1 MRAYERFLR
10 YVSFDTASDA
20 ANPACPSSARQ
31 LALADALAG
40 ELRGLGLADAR
51 VDKHGYVYAS
61 LPANREGLPS
71 IGLIAHMDVV
81 SVVPSAGVQPALIP
95 YNGGDVTLANADV
108 LSPQRYPGL
117 ASRVGKTL
125 IVSGGDTLLGADDKA
140 GIAEI
145 MTAVETLARDPSI
158 PHGAVKVAF
167 TPDEEIGRGADRFD
181 LAAFGADFAYTI
193 DGDDVGGIEF
203 ENFNAA
209 SAVFT
214 VHGVSAHP
222 GSAKG
227 VMRNA
232 NTIACEIAALF
243 PAEETPERTEG
254 YEGFYHLCELRGS
267 VETCTMHYILRDHDH
282 AAFEARKRRAM
293 EIAAHVN
300 ARYGEGTV
308 QLRLTDSYYNMRRV
322 LDKHMHIVR
331 RAQEAWRAVGVEP
344 VCKPIRG
351 GTDGARLSFMGLPCP
366 NLGTGGYNFHS
377 RHELIAV
384 EDMDV
389 VSAMLVQLLRAQD

>member
-10 YVSFDTASDA
+10 YVAYDTASD
-20 ANPACPSSARQ
+20 PACADCPSTARQ
-31 LALADALAG
+31 RVLAEALAD
-40 ELRGLGLADAR
+40 ELRELGLRDAR
-51 VDKHGYVYAS
+51 VDEHGYVYAS
-61 LPANREGLPS
+61 LPANREGLPA

-81 SVVPSAGVQPALIP
+81 NVVPSANVRPALVA
-95 YNGGDVTLANADV
+95 YDGGALELANGDVLT
-108 LSPQRYPGL
+108 PQRYPGL
-117 ASRVGKTL
+117 ARRAGKTL

-145 MTAVETLARDPSI
+145 MTCVETLARDPSI

-181 LAAFGADFAYTI
+181 VRAFGADFAYTV
-193 DGDDVGGIEF
+193 DGDDAGGIEY

-214 VHGVSAHP
+214 IHGVSVHP

-232 NTIACEIAALF
+232 NAVACEIAALF
-243 PAEETPERTEG
+243 PPEEVPERTEG
-254 YEGFYHLCELRGS
+254 YEGFFHLCDLRGS
-267 VETCTMHYILRDHDH
+267 VEKCLMHYIIRDHDRER
-282 AAFEARKRRAM
+282 FEARKRLAAD
-293 EIAAHVN
+293 IAARVN
-300 ARYGEGTV
+300 ARYDEGTV
-308 QLRLTDSYYNMRRV
+308 ELQLVDSYYNMRQILEDRM
-322 LDKHMHIVR
+322 DIVH
-331 RAQEAWRAVGVEP
+331 RAEDACRAVGLEP
-344 VCKPIRG
+344 RSVPIRG

-366 NLGTGGYNFHS
+366 NLGTGGMNFHS

-384 EDMDV
+384 EDMDSV
-389 VSAMLVQLLRAQD
+389 TAMLVRLLTAG